1 MNYYH
6 IDCMIRQRQLA
17 EIEACERRRLL
28 LAAGYAEPGF
38 RSAIKKRLTGLVRD
52 LKGRF
57 GAPRKGLPLPQ
68 PFINPVVEAQGQGVE
83 L

>member
-1 MNYYH
+1 MNYYY
-6 IDCMIRQRQLA
+6 IDYMIRQRQLA

-28 LAAGYAEPGF
+28 FAAGYTGPGF
-38 RSAIKKRLTGLVRD
+38 RSAIKKRVVGFVRD

-57 GAPRKGLPLPQ
+57 GGRRKGLPIP
-68 PFINPVVEAQGQGVE
+68 PAFINPVAGTPGKGVE